1 MFQKKKN
8 KMNKMNKMRM
18 NKRAGFFALLL
29 ILFTII
35 LTGYALYSFTLSK
48 SNVDVSLD
56 IPGEIVSFSQDI
68 DKEIFYEQQRLEL
81 VSIQAFH
88 ETLLQG
94 AMKSREDCKFTENYI
109 IFNDACE
116 PTENELA
123 EVFIEKLEEKEDVE
137 DYSFSFSEKNTKLE
151 AQANEIKKEEQFS
164 GPFATYNIEYNLERE
179 FSVDFSE
186 QGISF
191 SKIINLY
198 DKAVQCK
205 DSESIEL
212 CVDVDVKDWE
222 LEFREEGYK
231 YFNFKSKRYYIYDSK
246 FAPLE
251 FIFVLE

>member
-1 MFQKKKN
+1 
-8 KMNKMNKMRM
+8 M

-29 ILFTII
+29 VLITII
-35 LTGYALYSFTLSK
+35 LTSYALYSFTLSK
-48 SNVDVSLD
+48 SKIDVSLD
-56 IPGEIVSFSQDI
+56 VPGEIISFSQDI

-81 VSIQAFH
+81 DSIQAFH

-123 EVFIEKLEEKEDVE
+123 EVFIEKLEENEYIG
-137 DYSFSFSEKNTKLE
+137 DYSFSFSEKNTNLV
-151 AQANEIKKEEQFS
+151 AQAIEIKKEQQFS
-164 GPFATYNIEYNLERE
+164 GPFATYDVEYSLNRG
-179 FSVDFSE
+179 FSVDLSE
-186 QGISF
+186 QGVSF
-191 SKIINLY
+191 SRIIALY
-198 DKAVQCK
+198 NKAVQCK

-212 CVDVDVKDWE
+212 CVDVEDWE
-222 LEFREEGYK
+222 LEFKEEGYK
-231 YFNFKSKRYYIYDSK
+231 YFNFKSERYYIYDSK